1 MIAFFHDLQA
11 GRVGRTLLSDS
22 ATPALLGVIVG
33 AVVVLIMHL
42 LPFGKKGHS
51 GSPEIHAQEGKS

>member
-1 MIAFFHDLQA
+1 M
-11 GRVGRTLLSDS
+11 RVVTGVPLR
-22 ATPALLGVIVG
+22 VIVG

-51 GSPEIHAQEGKS
+51 GSPEIHAQESKS